1 MLWIMWLFETLQL
14 MGIAALV
21 GAALGIL
28 EAISVAIAAR
38 RRRREAVEWFALLLA
53 IRSSAPPSA

>member
-1 MLWIMWLFETLQL
+1 MWLFETLQL